1 MVSMRYK
8 RSIVI
13 RVPAAEAFAAYV
25 ETTFGNRNDAL
36 AQRIRTPTDSTLG
49 QGSSIWQRQIG
60 TEGYSIESTSWITD
74 YEAPSRIC
82 IRGESRFAAQQ
93 PNKNPGPAARARSS
107 SFTCCCMFTPV
118 GAGTRVNVSADFA
131 FAYPLGWVLEW
142 SYRLTSPFML
152 TRREKAL
159 ELALIALKRHL
170 EQETDLPAHRV
181 KFHWRRT
188 RTAWLA
194 YLLVVSLL
202 LGAYTARNALG
213 LSPTMANVV
222 VMALSALLA
231 LGFILVLAVNAYLKE
246 L

>member
-1 MVSMRYK
+1 
-8 RSIVI
+8 
-13 RVPAAEAFAAYV
+13 
-25 ETTFGNRNDAL
+25 
-36 AQRIRTPTDSTLG
+36 
-49 QGSSIWQRQIG
+49 
-60 TEGYSIESTSWITD
+60 
-74 YEAPSRIC
+74 
-82 IRGESRFAAQQ
+82 
-93 PNKNPGPAARARSS
+93 
-107 SFTCCCMFTPV
+107 MFTPV

-159 ELALIALKRHL
+159 ELALTALKRHL
-170 EQETDLPAHRV
+170 EQETDLPARRV

-188 RTAWLA
+188 RTAWLT